1 MGMIKPY
8 EDRKK
13 LKWIGFF
20 LSEHTTS
27 VNKVE
32 EERAYTYPPKPEM
45 EIEEIGEFLQE
56 ALLKNKKIAVQLNYT
71 QNDKFMPDI
80 VGRLSGHNEIGI
92 YVDSTLVEYEEIRN
106 IEFFEEELKWFDL
119 S

>member
-1 MGMIKPY
+1 
-8 EDRKK
+8 
-13 LKWIGFF
+13 
-20 LSEHTTS
+20 
-27 VNKVE
+27 
-32 EERAYTYPPKPEM
+32 M

-71 QNDKFMPDI
+71 QNDKFLPDI
-80 VGRLSGHNEIGI
+80 VGCLSGHNEIGI

-106 IEFFEEELKWFDL
+106 VEFYAGELKWFDL

>member
-56 ALLKNKKIAVQLNYT
+56 VLLKNKKIAVQLNYT

-80 VGRLSGHNEIGI
+80 VGHLSGHNEIGI

-106 IEFFEEELKWFDL
+106 VEFYQGELKWFDL